1 MIKRDYYEVLGLDRS
16 CSGADVKKAYRR
28 LAMQYHPDRNP
39 HDHEAEE
46 KFKEAS
52 EAYEV
57 LSDAQRR
64 QIYDMY
70 GHQGLDSRGFHGFT
84 NIDEVFGSMSDI
96 FEEFF
101 GGMGFGFGGRR
112 TSRTRVRAG
121 ADIRH
126 DISISFMEAA
136 RGVEKEIRVERHV
149 TCEECE
155 GKGHPP
161 DVSPKVCEM
170 CGGTGHVTQR
180 QGFFVL
186 QTGCPK
192 CRGQGQVIEKY
203 CDECRGAGRVRKS
216 SKLAVKIPAGVED
229 GMRLILRNQGEKGEQ
244 GGPSG
249 DLYVFISVEP
259 HKVFERFG
267 DDLLLAHEINFPTA
281 ALGGKVTVDGLEG
294 EVEIE
299 VPAGTQ
305 TGDEVRIKGKGLP
318 SVHHPKRHGD
328 QVVRFV
334 VRVPKKL
341 SKKQRELLKQLM
353 DEEK

>member
-16 CSGADVKKAYRR
+16 CSGAEVKKAYRR

-39 HDHEAEE
+39 HDHDAEE

-57 LSDAQRR
+57 LSDSQKR

-70 GHQGLDSRGFHGFT
+70 GHQGLDNRGFHGFT
-84 NIDEVFGSMSDI
+84 NIDEIFGSMSDI

-101 GGMGFGFGGRR
+101 GGMGFGFGANRA
-112 TSRTRVRAG
+112 SRTRARIG

-126 DISISFMEAA
+126 DIAVSFMEAA
-136 RGVEKEIRVERHV
+136 TGVEKEIKVERHV

-155 GKGHPP
+155 GRGYPA
-161 DVSPKVCEM
+161 DVTPKVCEV
-170 CGGTGHVTQR
+170 CGGAGHVTQR

-192 CRGQGQVIEKY
+192 CRGRGRVIEKY
-203 CDECRGAGRVRKS
+203 CDECRGAGRVRKG
-216 SKLAVKIPAGVED
+216 SKLAVKVPAGVED
-229 GMRLILRNQGEKGEQ
+229 GMRLILRGQGEKGEH
-244 GGPSG
+244 GGPAG

-259 HKVFERFG
+259 HEHFERIG
-267 DDLLLAHEINFPTA
+267 DDILIAHEVPFPLA
-281 ALGGKVTVDGLEG
+281 ALGGKVTVEGLDEEI
-294 EVEIE
+294 EVE

-305 TGDEVRIKGKGLP
+305 TGDEVRIRGKGLA
-318 SVHHPKRHGD
+318 SVHHPKRRGD
-328 QVVRFV
+328 QIVRFV
-334 VRVPKKL
+334 VKVPKKL
-341 SKKQRELLKQLM
+341 SKRQRELLRQLM